1 MMIGAPQHGEAAVS
15 GEPRGERLK
24 TARKRLTEEFDMAG
38 AVYPSLKGRTVLV
51 TGGGQ
56 GIGAAT
62 VRLFAE
68 QGSKVGFI
76 DLAESPSQ
84 ALALD
89 LAKAGHEVVFEKA
102 DVTDIDALKS
112 AIANIRRALGA
123 ITVLVNNAAHDQRHK
138 FFEVTPDYFD
148 DRVAVNLKHAF
159 FASQA
164 IIPDMIEAGGG
175 TIVNLGSCSWLMGSE
190 DLTVYATM
198 KSAAQGLTRVL
209 AREFGKDNIRVNCVL
224 PGWIMTQRQ
233 QELWLTPEGEE
244 AIFRN
249 QCIKRKLTPE
259 DLAKSVLF
267 LASEESSGMT
277 NQQIIVDGG
286 WV

>member
-1 MMIGAPQHGEAAVS
+1 MSGAI
-15 GEPRGERLK
+15 
-24 TARKRLTEEFDMAG
+24 
-38 AVYPSLKGRTVLV
+38 YPSLKGRTVLI

-62 VRLFAE
+62 VRRFAE
-68 QGSKVGFI
+68 QGAKVGFI
-76 DLAESPSQ
+76 DLAVEPSQ
-84 ALALD
+84 ALAAELTG
-89 LAKAGHEVVFEKA
+89 AGHTVRFEAA
-102 DVTDIDALKS
+102 DVTDTEALRQAIDRV
-112 AIANIRRALGA
+112 RRAYGP

-164 IIPDMIEAGGG
+164 IVPDMIGAGGG
-175 TIVNLGSCSWLMGSE
+175 TIVNFGSCSWIIGSD
-190 DLTVYATM
+190 DLSVYATM
-198 KSAAQGLTRVL
+198 KAAAYGLTRVL

-224 PGWIMTQRQ
+224 PGWVMTQRQ
-233 QELWLTPEGEE
+233 QDLWLTPEGEE
-244 AIFRN
+244 AIARN
-249 QCIKRKLTPE
+249 QCLKRKITPD

-277 NQQIIVDGG
+277 NQQIVVDGG
-286 WV
+286 WI

>member
-1 MMIGAPQHGEAAVS
+1 MS
-15 GEPRGERLK
+15 
-24 TARKRLTEEFDMAG
+24 G
-38 AVYPSLKGRTVLV
+38 AVYPSLKGRSVLV

-62 VRLFAE
+62 VRRFAE
-68 QGSKVGFI
+68 QSAKVGFI
-76 DLAESPSQ
+76 DLAVEPSQ
-84 ALALD
+84 ALASE
-89 LAKAGHEVVFEKA
+89 LAGAGHAVHFEAA
-102 DVTDIDALKS
+102 DVTDTEALRAAIDR
-112 AIANIRRALGA
+112 IRQVHGP

-164 IIPDMIEAGGG
+164 IVPDMIAAGGG
-175 TIVNLGSCSWLMGSE
+175 TIVNFGSCSWIIGSD
-190 DLTVYATM
+190 DLSVYATM
-198 KSAAQGLTRVL
+198 KAAAYGLTRVL

-224 PGWIMTQRQ
+224 PGWVMTQRQ

-244 AIFRN
+244 AIARN
-249 QCIKRKLTPE
+249 QCLKRKITPD

-277 NQQIIVDGG
+277 NQQIVVDGG
-286 WV
+286 WI

>member
-1 MMIGAPQHGEAAVS
+1 MSGAI
-15 GEPRGERLK
+15 
-24 TARKRLTEEFDMAG
+24 
-38 AVYPSLKGRTVLV
+38 YPSLEGRTVV
-51 TGGGQ
+51 ITGGGQ

-62 VRLFAE
+62 VRRFAE

-76 DLAESPSQ
+76 DLAVEPSR
-84 ALALD
+84 ALAAELSG
-89 LAKAGHEVVFEKA
+89 AGRVVRFEEA
-102 DVTDIDALKS
+102 DVTDIAALKQ
-112 AIANIRRALGA
+112 AIGNIREALGR
-123 ITVLVNNAAHDQRHK
+123 ITILVNNAAHDQRHK

-159 FASQA
+159 FAAQA
-164 IIPDMIEAGGG
+164 VVPDMIAAGGG
-175 TIVNLGSCSWLMGSE
+175 TIVNFGSASWLMGSE

-198 KSAAQGLTRVL
+198 KSAAYGLTRVL
-209 AREFGKDNIRVNCVL
+209 AREFGKDNIRVNCIL
-224 PGWIMTQRQ
+224 PGWVMTKRQ

-244 AIFRN
+244 AIARN
-249 QCIKRKLTPE
+249 QCIKRKITPD